1 LAQLV
6 DISCAIGIIS
16 LPGQLSLTCKLR
28 VYLLL
33 DVLTNNV
40 ALPSRVWLFASL
52 LHCFCR
58 YGQEWHSEPM
68 EIWERWLEPYR
79 GKSLTD
85 PALIATQKPDF
96 YLAEEPRLKAKGMYW
111 GTLAP

>member
-1 LAQLV
+1 
-6 DISCAIGIIS
+6 
-16 LPGQLSLTCKLR
+16 
-28 VYLLL
+28 
-33 DVLTNNV
+33 
-40 ALPSRVWLFASL
+40 
-52 LHCFCR
+52 
-58 YGQEWHSEPM
+58 M

-85 PALIATQKPDF
+85 PALIATRKPDF